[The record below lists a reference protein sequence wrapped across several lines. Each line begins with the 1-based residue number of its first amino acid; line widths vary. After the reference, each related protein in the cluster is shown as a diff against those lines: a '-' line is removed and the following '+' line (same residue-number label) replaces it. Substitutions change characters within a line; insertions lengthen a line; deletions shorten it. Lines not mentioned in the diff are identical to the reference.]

1 LKITPLEI
9 NKQEFKKSM
18 RGYDPVEVDTFL
30 EMLGNEFEKMISEN
44 KEYEKKVLEL
54 QTELKN
60 FKEVERTLKQTLMNV
75 QESSTKSR
83 ENSQKEADLMRKEAE
98 LTASEM
104 IENAKRQTQAL
115 REEMVTL
122 QTQKASLISRLRHVL
137 TSQLE
142 LMDVLEMDDV
152 DLSKLR
158 DRTRKV
164 FSAAK
169 AMPEKTEIDRSAQEP
184 EFSVRKPGK
193 DDKKRSVSGEGEDQD
208 RKVNSDLFKDVFGD
222 DIDIENYTKE

>member
-18 RGYDPVEVDTFL
+18 RGYDPVEVNTFL
-30 EMLGNEFEKMISEN
+30 EMLGNEFEKLISEN
-44 KEYEKKVLEL
+44 KEYEKKVLQL

-83 ENSQKEADLMRKEAE
+83 ENSLKEADLIRKEAE
-98 LTASEM
+98 LAASE
-104 IENAKRQTQAL
+104 IVENAKRQTQAL

-122 QTQKASLISRLRHVL
+122 QTQKTSLISRLRHVL

-169 AMPEKTEIDRSAQEP
+169 AMPDKTEIERAAKET
-184 EFSVRKPGK
+184 EFTIKKPAK
-193 DDKKRSVSGEGEDQD
+193 DEKKRSGGDEGEDPD

>member
-9 NKQEFKKSM
+9 NRQEFKKSM

-30 EMLGNEFEKMISEN
+30 EMLGNEFEKVISEN
-44 KEYEKKVLEL
+44 KEYEKKVIEL

-60 FKEVERTLKQTLMNV
+60 FKEAERTLKQTLMNV

-83 ENSQKEADLMRKEAE
+83 ENSLKEADLIRKEAE
-98 LTASEM
+98 LAASEM
-104 IENAKRQTQAL
+104 LENAKRQTQML
-115 REEMVTL
+115 KEEMVTL
-122 QTQKASLISRLRHVL
+122 QTQKRSLISRLRHVL

-152 DLSKLR
+152 DLSKLK

-164 FSAAK
+164 FTAAK
-169 AMPEKTEIDRSAQEP
+169 LKPETDKNHDVQAQPDTVVKKPAQDDQEQTGPEETDDPEKR
-184 EFSVRKPGK
+184 
-193 DDKKRSVSGEGEDQD
+193 
-208 RKVNSDLFKDVFGD
+208 VNSDLFKDVFGD